1 MQQYLRF
8 MLVKVMSMGNND
20 DIKEMAKKLG
30 ISDENLAVGLKKDEK
45 GTKDNIKKAYKL
57 MGGD

>member
-1 MQQYLRF
+1 MA
-8 MLVKVMSMGNND
+8 ND
-20 DIKEMAKKLG
+20 DIKEMATKLG
-30 ISDENLAVGLKKDEK
+30 ISEKNLAVGLKKDEK

>member
-45 GTKDNIKKAYKL
+45 GTKDNIKKSYKFL
-57 MGGD
+57 GGD